1 MTWHLK
7 VNFSC
12 ALYRPGKWLWVDSN
26 GTNGNTTFCRRANL
40 SWLSAICIR
49 FREIAAWIG
58 SRWRCSSKSWRF
70 LEKRPLTGKF
80 SKMFS
85 ERIHGDRST
94 SCVQILWNLAD
105 QKSVKS
111 CIAYLTKKKQNFS
124 SRSCS
129 HFCVDRAQNLPG
141 SAPDNIL
148 GDSECPKFHPNP
160 FTSGGVIAKR
170 LNVVETC
177 HKVSPI
183 LGEATASSLS
193 NKGLIW

>member
-49 FREIAAWIG
+49 FREIAAWTG
-58 SRWRCSSKSWRF
+58 SRWRCSSKSWSF

-111 CIAYLTKKKQNFS
+111 CIAYLTQKPKFQLALLLSLLRGSRPKSTRVS
-124 SRSCS
+124 SRQYTRRLGVPQISS
-129 HFCVDRAQNLPG
+129 KSVHFWRSYSQTLERRWNVPQSVSNTRRSYG
-141 SAPDNIL
+141 FF
-148 GDSECPKFHPNP
+148 SE
-160 FTSGGVIAKR
+160 
-170 LNVVETC
+170 
-177 HKVSPI
+177 
-183 LGEATASSLS
+183 
-193 NKGLIW
+193 